1 VITEALSFYAPTVF
15 SEDVK
20 YVLVLAT
27 PVEIVLLAVW
37 FEDNTPQG
45 EIHLEPSTLRPAPNY
60 ECSCGMLCVVD
71 GFPSILERNS
81 AHCAVCGQREHGQDR
96 WHKART
102 HLHGRQ

>member
-1 VITEALSFYAPTVF
+1 MPTVF

-45 EIHLEPSTLRPAPNY
+45 EIHLEPSTLR
-60 ECSCGMLCVVD
+60 S
-71 GFPSILERNS
+71 
-81 AHCAVCGQREHGQDR
+81 
-96 WHKART
+96 T
-102 HLHGRQ
+102 HS